1 MTAGDLSGW
10 LAAALTLMA
19 FSMKSMMAL
28 RMLAIAANVCFILYG
43 AMSWAYPV
51 LVLHVVLLPC
61 NVLRLCELWRQ
72 SSGQAAPRRL

>member
-28 RMLAIAANVCFILYG
+28 RILAIAANVCFILYG

-72 SSGQAAPRRL
+72 APARPAPRRL